1 MFKDLKFRTSNL
13 EQENIMHPRRSLFFS
28 LLSLIVFG
36 LSTNASSQANE
47 PRFTIEPSY
56 DVVLQV
62 VIGGDDKSGSRLPDN
77 LNNVAKQL
85 KNNYQFADYRLANTY
100 VGRIANG
107 GNFEFKSLSN
117 IFGRPPDTDT
127 PSFLEWTLGGLRAGP
142 NASGKNDIMLQVFR
156 FGARIPIRT
165 GSFREEG
172 GKQLPI
178 INYEAIGLSSG
189 RVTLSEN
196 TPTLLGSLSLPT
208 SENSM
213 FLVLTLRP
221 A

>member
-1 MFKDLKFRTSNL
+1 M
-13 EQENIMHPRRSLFFS
+13 QPRRSLLFS
-28 LLSLIVFG
+28 FLSLIVFG
-36 LSTNASSQANE
+36 LPTNASAQGPD

-77 LNNVAKQL
+77 LNNIAKQL
-85 KNNYQFADYRLANTY
+85 KNNYQFNDYRLANTY

-107 GNFEFKSLSN
+107 GNFEFKSVSN
-117 IFGRPPDTDT
+117 IFGKPMDSET
-127 PSFLEWTLGGLRAGP
+127 PSFLEWNLGGLRAGP

-208 SENSM
+208 SDNSM

>member
-1 MFKDLKFRTSNL
+1 MVES
-13 EQENIMHPRRSLFFS
+13 
-28 LLSLIVFG
+28 
-36 LSTNASSQANE
+36 
-47 PRFTIEPSY
+47 SY

-62 VIGGDDKSGSRLPDN
+62 VIGGDDKSGGRLPEN
-77 LNNVAKQL
+77 LNNVTKQL

-100 VGRIANG
+100 IGRIANG
-107 GNFEFKSLSN
+107 GNFEFKSVSN
-117 IFGRPPDTDT
+117 IFGRAADSET

-142 NASGKNDIMLQVFR
+142 NAAGKNELMLQVFR

-165 GSFREEG
+165 GGVREEG
-172 GKQLPI
+172 GKPFPV

-208 SENSM
+208 SDHSM